1 MNRLSSL
8 LLSVV
13 VAVGLLFAGCDS
25 TGSGSESGTLHLT
38 MDDASTSKT
47 AIQTNAPVAA
57 SDIDEALVT
66 IDEIAI
72 VPAEDT
78 SEGNSTD
85 AGVTVLSD
93 SNVTIDLKRLQAG
106 IDTSLSD
113 IEIPAGDYSQLR
125 LVTADEASITFEGDS
140 TATDVMIASGQQ
152 TGLKVN
158 FDPFTV
164 ENEDDLVELTV
175 NWNVEESLKG
185 TSQNYVITP
194 VVDATVRVT
203 SAGN

>member
-25 TGSGSESGTLHLT
+25 TGSASESGTLHLT
-38 MDDASTSKT
+38 MDDASASKT